1 MSGDYT
7 CMRRITV
14 DDELNGEDSGYLI
27 LEQNF
32 VKVMIISKSLLM
44 DALLEVYLR
53 DAPSLL
59 INVSQ
64 LSQGKI
70 NRLLQMRNPS
80 DNYNF

>member
-1 MSGDYT
+1 
-7 CMRRITV
+7 MRRITV

-53 DAPSLL
+53 DAPSLF
-59 INVSQ
+59 
-64 LSQGKI
+64 
-70 NRLLQMRNPS
+70 
-80 DNYNF
+80 D